1 MSKALTLTIV
11 IPVYNEESYIHD
23 CLEAISKQVIMPN
36 EVIVVDNN
44 STDNTVTIAKKYD
57 FVTVVNETRQGVRFA
72 NEMGMDL
79 AKSDIIARIDADT
92 ILPTGWSKLV
102 LDTFVDDDV
111 PAISGPTGYYNF
123 IYPETSKLLATNLM
137 WFGSKI
143 GYKFLFGCNM
153 AIRKSVWNQIKGS
166 LCDEK
171 SIFEDVDL
179 AFHMLKIGYQPRFV
193 KEMSVLVSSRRADDR
208 PVEFYRY
215 IKGHTRTA
223 RHHSK
228 RNLVP
233 AMYAETMF
241 MIAYLS
247 IKPLHMVY
255 DPVTRRFDPRRLYSI
270 SKSRPNPMDY

>member
-1 MSKALTLTIV
+1 
-11 IPVYNEESYIHD
+11 
-23 CLEAISKQVIMPN
+23 
-36 EVIVVDNN
+36 
-44 STDNTVTIAKKYD
+44 
-57 FVTVVNETRQGVRFA
+57 
-72 NEMGMDL
+72 
-79 AKSDIIARIDADT
+79 
-92 ILPTGWSKLV
+92 
-102 LDTFVDDDV
+102 
-111 PAISGPTGYYNF
+111 
-123 IYPETSKLLATNLM
+123 M

-208 PVEFYRY
+208 PDEFYRY

-255 DPVTRRFDPRRLYSI
+255 DPGTRRIDFMRLKYND
-270 SKSRPNPMDY
+270 SRPNPMDY